1 MPDYG
6 LEVKTTSGI
15 LQIDSSRGG
24 DSGVQVVY
32 KGTGNNPIGDYK
44 SYLSGLGRTYTENE
58 ILMVNTTV
66 ASGSYKF
73 IRLQRSSAQLERR
86 IRNEGTSHVTNLQ
99 NVNYV
104 ILERTKNLTTTGTNN
119 LKSGDF
125 GLQVF
130 NDDNDELF
138 DSRYYGGDGGIEMKG
153 YFPIFGITGSTSE
166 PGYIYVANGYTLNR
180 ITEDLSDYVM
190 LSNMGATNPNM
201 FDGIVAFNNF
211 NITTGTN
218 STVYTGYTATGSAA
232 NQIFHGYYPIRWR
245 PMVGKGGGANFI
257 KNNSDILYGGLL

>member
-1 MPDYG
+1 MPDFG
-6 LEVKTTSGI
+6 LVVETSSGI

-44 SYLSGLGRTYTENE
+44 SYLSGLGRTYTGNE

-66 ASGSYKF
+66 ANGSYKF

-86 IRNEGTSHVTNLQ
+86 IRNQGTSHVTNLQ

-125 GLQVF
+125 GLQIF
-130 NDDNDELF
+130 NNDDDELF
-138 DSRYYGGDGGIEMKG
+138 DSRYSGGDGGIQMKG
-153 YFPIFGITGSTSE
+153 YFPIFGVTGSTAE
-166 PGYIYVANGYTLNR
+166 PGYIYIANGYTLNR
-180 ITEDLSDYVM
+180 ITQDLSDYVM
-190 LSNMGATNPNM
+190 LSNMGSINANA

-218 STVYTGYTATGSAA
+218 TNLFTGSLGAA
-232 NQIFHGYYPIRWR
+232 NQIFDGYYPIRWR
-245 PMVGKGGGANFI
+245 PTPGQTGGSQFI